1 MKVFGFA
8 GYSGAGKTTLIEK
21 LLPLFTARGLTVSLI
36 KQTHHDF
43 DIDQPGKD
51 SWRHRQAGCREVMV
65 SSGQRWSLT
74 RELRGAP
81 EATLDELLAHLG
93 PCDLVLVEGFKRARI
108 PKIEVRRTVIAA
120 PLLHLN
126 DPDIVAVATDA
137 PLDTALPQLDINDPH
152 AVADFIAA
160 QVFSPVR

>member
-1 MKVFGFA
+1 M
-8 GYSGAGKTTLIEK
+8 
-21 LLPLFTARGLTVSLI
+21 
-36 KQTHHDF
+36 
-43 DIDQPGKD
+43 
-51 SWRHRQAGCREVMV
+51 
-65 SSGQRWSLT
+65 
-74 RELRGAP
+74 
-81 EATLDELLAHLG
+81 
-93 PCDLVLVEGFKRARI
+93 LVEGFKRARI